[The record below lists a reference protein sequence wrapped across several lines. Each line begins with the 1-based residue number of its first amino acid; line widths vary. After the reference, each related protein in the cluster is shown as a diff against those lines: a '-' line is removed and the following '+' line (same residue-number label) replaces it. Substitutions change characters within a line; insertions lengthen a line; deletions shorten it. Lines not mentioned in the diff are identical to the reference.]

1 MSVSVIKIRRSL
13 GLKGISSNVAFHCRR
28 LVGGSLLK
36 AYAQT
41 RATPTSCAAWDSRHD
56 PITTAPTWLGQAYEQ
71 KKMYAQAVATYQ
83 KGMSQAERNPQLIAA
98 LGHAYALSGERD
110 KALKTLDE
118 LREMSKEHYISP
130 YLIAVVYVGLGVKEQ
145 AFAWLEKAYQDRS
158 AALLWLKVEPL
169 FDPLRS
175 DPRFQDLLR
184 RIGLP

>member
-1 MSVSVIKIRRSL
+1 
-13 GLKGISSNVAFHCRR
+13 
-28 LVGGSLLK
+28 
-36 AYAQT
+36 
-41 RATPTSCAAWDSRHD
+41 
-56 PITTAPTWLGQAYEQ
+56 
-71 KKMYAQAVATYQ
+71 MYAQAVATYQ